1 MKILEELANYF
12 ATDKRKVDHNY
23 TQFYEKYF
31 EPLRFN
37 NLNVCEI
44 GILNHSDKKS
54 RPYEG
59 ASLLMWKEYFI
70 NSNIHGIDINNHMH
84 LSTDRLKIYIAD
96 QGNRNELKTIVENV
110 PMDIIIEDGSHLMH
124 HQQISLG
131 FMFKYLKSG
140 GYYVIEDLHTSHPQ
154 PPFKPKSFQLSDND
168 TLTEDMLY
176 DYNHTQKINS
186 IFMTDDE
193 IDYLNENIKSCIIE
207 RGNISNISFIQ
218 KK

>member
-31 EPLRFN
+31 EHLRFN

-96 QGNRNELKTIVENV
+96 QGNRNELN
-110 PMDIIIEDGSHLMH
+110 
-124 HQQISLG
+124 
-131 FMFKYLKSG
+131 
-140 GYYVIEDLHTSHPQ
+140 
-154 PPFKPKSFQLSDND
+154 N
-168 TLTEDMLY
+168 
-176 DYNHTQKINS
+176 N
-186 IFMTDDE
+186 
-193 IDYLNENIKSCIIE
+193 
-207 RGNISNISFIQ
+207 
-218 KK
+218 